1 MSSGQLRTS
10 ALTVATAVASTGTA
24 TAASTVTGV
33 AASTVFAFFAF
44 RYVHSRSVRESTCIP
59 PARFKV

>member
-1 MSSGQLRTS
+1 MTFARVPAS
-10 ALTVATAVASTGTA
+10 AF
-24 TAASTVTGV
+24 
-33 AASTVFAFFAF
+33 FAFFAF